1 MVDDA
6 ASVAGVARTSAD
18 LTLDERVRA
27 IVRCELASSGLLT
40 GTGVRWLATAQ
51 GEAVRGDSQAK
62 VKRGSGFE
70 RPVPGEGQAD
80 AAGGTASGTPRA
92 DGESP
97 RADGEALPTA
107 CEVMTADQVA
117 AFLGVDRNT
126 VYDYAAR
133 GTIPHRRLGKR
144 VLFHRAALV
153 AWLDPC
159 KVASTRKG

>member
-40 GTGVRWLATAQ
+40 GTGVRRLAAAQ
-51 GEAVRGDSQAK
+51 GEAVRGDSRAK
-62 VKRGSGFE
+62 G
-70 RPVPGEGQAD
+70 PVPGAGQAD
-80 AAGGTASGTPRA
+80 AAGGTASGAPRA
-92 DGESP
+92 DGGSP
-97 RADGEALPTA
+97 RADDEALPSA
-107 CEVMTADQVA
+107 CEVMTAEQVA

-159 KVASTRKG
+159 KAASTRKG